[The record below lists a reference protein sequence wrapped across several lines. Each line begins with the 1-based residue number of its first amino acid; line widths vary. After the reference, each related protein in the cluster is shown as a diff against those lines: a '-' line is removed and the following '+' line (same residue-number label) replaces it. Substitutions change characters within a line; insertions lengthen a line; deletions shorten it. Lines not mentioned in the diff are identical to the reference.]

1 MSIKFDSATR
11 EWYLDEPTQ
20 EEKDALITYAVNRIT
35 AEFGETLTEKFM
47 DIVQQQQILK
57 EVPSEVMGQ
66 A

>member
-20 EEKDALITYAVNRIT
+20 EEKDALIAYAVNRIT